1 VREEQELP
9 WTKITGLPAPSLCRN
24 AICCPSRVIC
34 CSPTFIP
41 FRSKRSRY
49 FNTIM
54 SISYDGERKDWG
66 RWGEQDEIGRANL
79 LDDALVAA
87 AAAAC
92 IRTGKR
98 FSLALPLCR
107 PGGDPVLPGRPPA
120 RHVMEHDESYY
131 ADGRSAPLPGGMKY
145 ADDTISMPCH
155 GTTHMDALGH
165 AWCGDQLWNGHPAQ
179 TTAGGLTR
187 ASIGALAA
195 RGIVGRAVL
204 VDLPR
209 HEGTPHLEMHRR
221 ITVGEVEDALAA
233 QHTELRRGDILLLR
247 TGIFR
252 VFYEDGPEAFYADF
266 DEPGL
271 TYEPGLID
279 FVVEHDIAD
288 CARDRVFDAFYV
300 AAPLRIARGT
310 GSPMN
315 PIVIKLG
322 AGPLCRLGG

>member
-1 VREEQELP
+1 V
-9 WTKITGLPAPSLCRN
+9 S
-24 AICCPSRVIC
+24 V
-34 CSPTFIP
+34 P
-41 FRSKRSRY
+41 FD
-49 FNTIM
+49 T
-54 SISYDGERKDWG
+54 ERKDWG

-87 AAAAC
+87 TAAAC

-98 FSLALPLCR
+98 YSLALPLGR

-120 RHVMEHDESYY
+120 RHVMDHDESYY
-131 ADGRSAPLPGGMKY
+131 ADGRAAPLPGGAKF
-145 ADDTISMPCH
+145 AEDSIALPCH

-165 AWCGDQLWNGHPAQ
+165 AWCGDQLWNGYPAG

-187 ASIGALAA
+187 ASIGALAE

-209 HEGTPHLEMHRR
+209 HEGTPHLEMHRE
-221 ITVGEVEDALAA
+221 ITVGDVEAALAA
-233 QHTELRRGDILLLR
+233 QRTELRRGDILLLR

-252 VFYEDGPEAFYADF
+252 VFYETGPEAFYADF

-271 TYEPGLID
+271 TYAPGLID
-279 FVVEHDIAD
+279 FVAEHDIAGLGSDTMCNEQAHNAALDADFPLHVFLLRNLGVSFHEALWLEDWAAD
-288 CARDRVFDAFYV
+288 CAQDQVFDAFYV

-310 GSPMN
+310 GAPMN

-322 AGPLCRLGG
+322 DGCPVSRLERMR